1 MSSRV
6 MTYTAAA
13 ASLSRSGF
21 FDTEVT
27 STFIS
32 SSRLSSV
39 SSLGAVAAWEGAPAQ
54 TMVVVSVSNQTETT
68 RTRQPIRTTTALAP
82 RENVLRDAARGWA
95 QAVMA
100 SSSPGDLLPV
110 EYSSGCEEPVLVPC
124 GSAFGLLRADDCF
137 RPPLVP
143 PCVGPL
149 RTATGRPHGRRPWNG
164 LCGQALSLLVS
175 SPPRSPWRARA
186 LCPQRERKA

>member
-39 SSLGAVAAWEGAPAQ
+39 SSLGAVAAWESAPVQ
-54 TMVVVSVSNQTETT
+54 MMVVASASNQAETA
-68 RTRQPIRTTTALAP
+68 RTRQPIRTTTALAAH
-82 RENVLRDAARGWA
+82 ENALRDAARGWA

-100 SSSPGDLLPV
+100 SSPGDLLLF
-110 EYSSGCEEPVLVPC
+110 EYFSGCEEPVLVPC
-124 GSAFGLLRADDCF
+124 GSAYRLLRTDDCS
-137 RPPLVP
+137 RPPPVL
-143 PCVGPL
+143 PCAG
-149 RTATGRPHGRRPWNG
+149 
-164 LCGQALSLLVS
+164 
-175 SPPRSPWRARA
+175 
-186 LCPQRERKA
+186 

>member
-39 SSLGAVAAWEGAPAQ
+39 SSLGAVAAWEGAPVQ
-54 TMVVVSVSNQTETT
+54 MIVVASASNQAETT
-68 RTRQPIRTTTALAP
+68 RT
-82 RENVLRDAARGWA
+82 RGWA

-100 SSSPGDLLPV
+100 SSSSSSPGDLLLL
-110 EYSSGCEEPVLVPC
+110 EYSSRCEEPVLVPC

-137 RPPLVP
+137 RPSLVS
-143 PCVGPL
+143 PCAGPL

-175 SPPRSPWRARA
+175 SPPRSPWHARA
-186 LCPQRERKA
+186 LCPQREQKA

>member
-1 MSSRV
+1 MS
-6 MTYTAAA
+6 T
-13 ASLSRSGF
+13 
-21 FDTEVT
+21 
-27 STFIS
+27 
-32 SSRLSSV
+32 
-39 SSLGAVAAWEGAPAQ
+39 SSLLAVVLLKPRAVMAYWLE
-54 TMVVVSVSNQTETT
+54 ST
-68 RTRQPIRTTTALAP
+68 RT
-82 RENVLRDAARGWA
+82 RGWA

-100 SSSPGDLLPV
+100 SSSSPGDLLPV

-137 RPPLVP
+137 RPQLVS
-143 PCVGPL
+143 PCAGPL

-186 LCPQRERKA
+186 RCPQRERKA